1 MKTKEHSGSKRAVIF
16 ALIGNFVIFVIKL
29 NVSFITTSSAMLAEA
44 IHSIADCLNQVF
56 LLIGDVR
63 SKRPA
68 TERHSFGF
76 SREVFFWSLL
86 VAVILFFIGALFS
99 VYEGIHKLLH
109 PEELKEIYWIFIV
122 LAISIVIEA
131 KTFSVAY
138 KEFRKKS
145 SKPILKALEESTD
158 TSLLVILLEDFAAL
172 TGLTIVL
179 ITSAISIYYPI
190 FDAIGSMLVG
200 LLLATISY
208 KMAIEIKRFIVGES
222 IPREKRLLIR
232 QILQEYPLVE
242 HINRMQTM
250 VVGDDK
256 YLVIISVDVDD
267 EASGYY
273 TEDIL
278 DEIKQRISVAIPEV
292 EEVYI
297 DIQDL
302 SRSHTYSSYRNS
314 EVAR

>member
-1 MKTKEHSGSKRAVIF
+1 MKKKGHSGSKRAVIF
-16 ALIGNFVIFVIKL
+16 ALVGNFLIFIIKL
-29 NVSFITTSSAMLAEA
+29 IVSFITTSSAMLAEA
-44 IHSIADCLNQVF
+44 IHSFADCFNQVF

-86 VAVILFFIGALFS
+86 VAVILFFVGALFS
-99 VYEGIHKLLH
+99 IYEGIHKLLH

-122 LAISIVIEA
+122 LVISIAIEA
-131 KTFSVAY
+131 KTFSIAY
-138 KEFRKKS
+138 KEFRRKS

-158 TSLLVILLEDFAAL
+158 TNLLVILLEDFAAL

-179 ITSAISIYYPI
+179 ITSIISIYFPV

-200 LLLATISY
+200 VLLAAISY

-222 IPREKRLLIR
+222 IPREKRQLIKN
-232 QILQEYPLVE
+232 ILHEYPLVE
-242 HINRMQTM
+242 HINRLQTK
-250 VVGDDK
+250 VVGNDK
-256 YLVIISVDVDD
+256 YLVIISVDIED
-267 EASGYY
+267 EATGYY

-278 DEIKQRISVAIPEV
+278 DEIKHRISQEIPEV
-292 EEVYI
+292 EDIYI

-302 SRSHTYSSYRNS
+302 SRSSTYR
-314 EVAR
+314 